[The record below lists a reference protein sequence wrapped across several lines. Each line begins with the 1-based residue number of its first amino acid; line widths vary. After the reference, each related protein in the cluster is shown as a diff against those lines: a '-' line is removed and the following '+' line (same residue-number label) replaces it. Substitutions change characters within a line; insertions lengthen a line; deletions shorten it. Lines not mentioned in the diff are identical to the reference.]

1 MGNGG
6 GLCRGLAEK
15 ASPELSLNTA
25 QWKLLPSAGVCVFA
39 RVCVRGRHLFCITNL
54 PPAAAESTWQR
65 NSPEQKGRS
74 KKETNPRAASTVYDH
89 LSIFSSSYEEG
100 WRVEV
105 LFT

>member
-1 MGNGG
+1 MGNGA

-25 QWKLLPSAGVCVFA
+25 QWKLLPSVCVC
-39 RVCVRGRHLFCITNL
+39 VCVQGRHLFCITNL

-65 NSPEQKGRS
+65 NSPKNRKAGAKRKQIRELHRLF
-74 KKETNPRAASTVYDH
+74 H
-89 LSIFSSSYEEG
+89 LSIFSSSYEDG
-100 WRVEV
+100 RRVEV